1 MKMKNLKEKMF
12 LHTSFHM
19 NNEQLFWYIRIEKM
33 LDAYD
38 MISNNHLLNRQ
49 EILSSLENK
58 DNDFYIQTYFY
69 VSNEYK
75 KALSKITPAL
85 SFLIKK

>member
-12 LHTSFHM
+12 LLTSFHM

-38 MISNNHLLNRQ
+38 MISKTLG
-49 EILSSLENK
+49 
-58 DNDFYIQTYFY
+58 IQIR
-69 VSNEYK
+69 K
-75 KALSKITPAL
+75 PK
-85 SFLIKK
+85 

>member
-12 LHTSFHM
+12 LLTSFHM

-69 VSNEYK
+69 VSNNVK
-75 KALSKITPAL
+75 KHCLKSLLPFP
-85 SFLIKK
+85 FL

>member
-1 MKMKNLKEKMF
+1 
-12 LHTSFHM
+12 M
-19 NNEQLFWYIRIEKM
+19 NSEQLFWYVRIEKM
-33 LDAYD
+33 LDTYE
-38 MISNNHLLNRQ
+38 IITQNHLLNRQ
-49 EILSSLENK
+49 EILSSLKNK
-58 DNDFYIQTYFY
+58 DSDFYIQTYFY

>member
-1 MKMKNLKEKMF
+1 
-12 LHTSFHM
+12 
-19 NNEQLFWYIRIEKM
+19 M

-49 EILSSLENK
+49 DILSSLENK

-85 SFLIKK
+85 SFLICKWCSKATSANH

>member
-12 LHTSFHM
+12 LLTSFHM

-58 DNDFYIQTYFY
+58 DNDFYI
-69 VSNEYK
+69 SNEYK

>member
-1 MKMKNLKEKMF
+1 
-12 LHTSFHM
+12 M

-75 KALSKITPAL
+75 KELSKITPAL
-85 SFLIKK
+85 SFLICKWCSKATSANH

>member
-1 MKMKNLKEKMF
+1 
-12 LHTSFHM
+12 M

-58 DNDFYIQTYFY
+58 DNDFYI
-69 VSNEYK
+69 
-75 KALSKITPAL
+75 
-85 SFLIKK
+85 